1 MFRVKATG
9 NGLLFQWQKNRR
21 DLSDGDRYCD
31 TLQVEMSD
39 KGCCR
44 CHIKNDL
51 GEKFS
56 KEAVFTVSKLV
67 IVVDVMDFTKK
78 GMRILLQHESRF
90 SLKNTFLL
98 CGFGMHVH
106 LL

>member
-1 MFRVKATG
+1 MYILQHPESQSVAPGNEAVFRVKATG

-31 TLQVEMSD
+31 TNTDTLQVEMSD

-44 CHIKNDL
+44 CHIENDL

-56 KEAVFTVSKLV
+56 KEAVPTVSELV
-67 IVVDVMDFTKK
+67 IVVDVMVKK
-78 GMRILLQHESRF
+78 E
-90 SLKNTFLL
+90 
-98 CGFGMHVH
+98 
-106 LL
+106 